1 MLNCLLVMPLVV
13 LAELIS
19 GCREGVYHYNPV
31 IIVNKTLEHLERG
44 IREFCRSRISSSGT
58 VPWLVG
64 DGESEPTSKRVM
76 PMALS
81 CIAAPSWLTLNSK
94 VRFSFAIVVKSM
106 ASSPLVTEGF
116 CWD

>member
-1 MLNCLLVMPLVV
+1 MLNCLLVIPLVV

-64 DGESEPTSKRVM
+64 EANQSRHRSELCRWHCRV
-76 PMALS
+76 
-81 CIAAPSWLTLNSK
+81 SWHHLGL
-94 VRFSFAIVVKSM
+94 R
-106 ASSPLVTEGF
+106 
-116 CWD
+116 